1 MSSPFLEVLVEY
13 LIAAGKEQLL
23 SSVVI
28 DKTRGS
34 VTIPCSSSFL
44 LK

>member
-13 LIAAGKEQLL
+13 LIATSTEQLL

-28 DKTRGS
+28 DDSNAS
-34 VTIPCSSSFL
+34 VTIQFSSSL
-44 LK
+44 LL